1 MKQTIITLIVV
12 AVLGYGY
19 YQLRSIELGFS
30 VEKGETREVKRGDI
44 TIPISAT
51 GVVGPVAWYEVKS
64 KASGEVIKILRA
76 PGELVKKGDLIIRLD
91 KAEEQRMVDRS
102 QAEATRAKALFDQAQ
117 IKLERLKTI
126 GRQEAQALVDQLTA
140 RLEHAEF
147 QYHKVLKL
155 DAEGRASEDE
165 IVLLKT
171 NYDDTRAQLSSA
183 QAKFQD
189 IDIQIQTAEKD
200 VILTNAAYE
209 RVLSDLGD
217 AEERLEDTDIFS
229 PVDGIVT
236 QIRTQVGAVIQGGK
250 TTFTGG
256 TVLAVI
262 GDVSKL
268 YVRTEVDEADI
279 GTVRDLAPEWAR
291 PGNDSLEPEEIPID
305 AGAPVR
311 IHVDSFHAEEFAGII
326 ERIHPEPNSTLSS
339 VVTYQ
344 VDVVLTSD
352 NRAKLL
358 IGMQADV
365 EFTAQSALDVLLVPH
380 DAIRR
385 NDFGDLGAYVPKTD
399 AETGQIDKEFVKC
412 RFGLD
417 NGMFAEV
424 LEGLQ
429 EGQKVFTVLPQ
440 KVGRDREKE

>member
-30 VEKGETREVKRGDI
+30 MEKGEAREVKRGDI

-64 KASGEVIKILRA
+64 KASGEVIEILRD
-76 PGELVKKGDLIIRLD
+76 PGELVTKGQLVIRLD
-91 KAEEQRMVDRS
+91 KAEEQRLVDRS
-102 QAEATRAKALFDQAQ
+102 QAEVTRAKALLDQAE
-117 IKLERLKTI
+117 IKLERLKTVAL
-126 GRQEAQALVDQLTA
+126 QEAQALVDQLTA
-140 RLEHAEF
+140 RAEHAEF
-147 QYHKVLKL
+147 QYKKVLDL
-155 DAEGRASEDE
+155 DAQGRASEDE
-165 IVLLKT
+165 IVLVTT
-171 NYDDTRAQLSSA
+171 NYNDLKAQRASA
-183 QAKFQD
+183 QAKLD
-189 IDIQIQTAEKD
+189 DVSIQIRTAEKD
-200 VILTNAAYE
+200 IVLANAVYE
-209 RVLSDLGD
+209 RAQSDLGD
-217 AEERLEDTDIFS
+217 AEERLADTDIRA

-236 QIRTQVGAVIQGGK
+236 QIKTQVGAVIQGGK

-256 TVLAVI
+256 TVLAVVA
-262 GDVSKL
+262 DVSKL

-279 GTVRDLAPEWAR
+279 GTVRNLAPEWAR
-291 PGNDSLEPEEIPID
+291 PGNDSLETDAIPID

-311 IHVDSFHAEEFAGII
+311 IHVDSFHSEEFSGVI

-344 VDVVLTSD
+344 VDVLLTSD
-352 NRAKLL
+352 NRDKLL
-358 IGMQADV
+358 VGMQADV

-385 NDFGDLGAYVPKTD
+385 NDFGDLGVYVPTTD
-399 AETGQIDKEFVKC
+399 PETGQSDKEFVKV

-424 LEGLQ
+424 LSGLEQ
-429 EGQKVFTVLPQ
+429 GQKVYTVLPQ
-440 KVGRDREKE
+440 KIGRDRDKD